1 MLTSFIKI
9 SLCVIWGIRI
19 AQNKVISLPK
29 NTVHFD
35 CHPGRLSVRP
45 SVCPSIR
52 FGMCVLFF
60 FGCWK
65 HYTLVYKRRTNRN
78 SFVEVTSILLLFDDD
93 CRLSTVDSR
102 RIGRFVGRDIGV
114 KSAVV
119 MHLQHSILSLKQ
131 AAQAQMCM
139 AQCASAISIQ
149 HCILFGSIKIV

>member
-1 MLTSFIKI
+1 MLSGPFESPKTKSFHFPKTQCI
-9 SLCVIWGIRI
+9 STAIPVGC
-19 AQNKVISLPK
+19 
-29 NTVHFD
+29 
-35 CHPGRLSVRP
+35 LSARP
-45 SVCPSIR
+45 SVHR
-52 FGMCVLFF
+52 FGSVCVFCFF

-78 SFVEVTSILLLFDDD
+78 SFVGVTSILLLFDDD

-102 RIGRFVGRDIGV
+102 WIGRFVGRDIGV

-119 MHLQHSILSLKQ
+119 LVVMHLQHLLLSLKQ